1 MNNYKRELEEKGV
14 LAFVPSGN
22 SMWPTLKDKGQ
33 TVILIKKTERL
44 NCLDVGFYTRPN
56 GQYVLHRVV
65 KVTEKGYVFQ
75 GDGQDFTEEI
85 EEDNVIAYMEGFY
98 RGKKYVSATSPKY
111 VKEVENLL
119 SNDEKRLKRVK
130 RHLRRL
136 AIKNKILKLFGKK
149 VKKVIE

>member
-1 MNNYKRELEEKGV
+1 MNSYKKELETKGV

-22 SMWPTLKDKGQ
+22 SMWPTLKDRGQ

-44 NCLDVGFYTRPN
+44 NKLDVGFFTRPN

-65 KVTEKGYVFQ
+65 NVLENGYVFQ

-85 EEDNVIAYMEGFY
+85 KEENVLAYMEGFY
-98 RGKKYVSATSPKY
+98 RGKKYVSATSPAY
-111 VKEVENLL
+111 IKEVEKLL
-119 SNDEKRLKRVK
+119 SSDEKRLKKVN
-130 RHLRRL
+130 RHLKLL
-136 AIKNKILKLFGKK
+136 AVKNKILKLFGKK